1 MDTFVIILQAVVVI
15 GAIVL
20 GVRTGGIGLG
30 LWGVV
35 GTAIL
40 VFVFHLPPG
49 SPPVDAFFIII
60 AVITASSAMQAA
72 GGIDYLVS
80 IASKIIQRNPKR
92 LTYVAPLVA
101 FVFTVLSG
109 TSNIFIALIP
119 VIYETAY
126 ANGQRPEKAL
136 AAATVTSGLGIT
148 ASPVSAAMAAYL
160 VLIEKEGF
168 SLPQVLIITIP
179 SAIIACIATSF
190 VQQRIGKELVDDPKF
205 QKRVEEGAVAVPAI
219 LATQYAAVNG
229 DGKAPGRRREGTPS
243 RRAPK
248 APAPAP
254 IEHTVPPGGRTAAL
268 IFMSGTVLVVLLGL
282 FPGLRP
288 AFPDAEGTLVPISMT
303 IVIEMVMFT
312 VALVIILVRRVKPSL
327 VVEQPLLQAGYV
339 AAVALFGIAWMA
351 DTFISAN
358 EETIIKP
365 LGELIKAQP
374 LWLAVALFL
383 VCGLTTSQSAT
394 TNTLIPIA
402 HRGGPGPRD
411 HHGDVA
417 VTDRCVAVP
426 GERRSDRLGRNG
438 HDGVD
443 ETHPG
448 PGLALVH
455 DTDARLVGRGRG
467 LGPAHP
473 AVRPLTSRNTGGTMS
488 DSTKSGAA
496 ALMPEV
502 LERLRNPGAHP
513 VGRVPGVRPRARPPH
528 G

>member
-1 MDTFVIILQAVVVI
+1 MQTFVIILQAVVVI
-15 GAIVL
+15 GAIVM

-30 LWGVV
+30 LWGVF

-80 IASKIIQRNPKR
+80 IASKIIQRNPRR
-92 LTYVAPLVA
+92 LTFVAPLVA

-126 ANGQRPEKAL
+126 RNGQRPEKAL
-136 AAATVTSGLGIT
+136 ASSTVTSGLGIT

-168 SLPQVLIITIP
+168 SLPQVLLITIP
-179 SAIIACIATSF
+179 SAIIACIATSV

-205 QKRVEEGAVAVPAI
+205 QKRVEEGTVEVPAA
-219 LATQYAAVNG
+219 LTSQYAAVG
-229 DGKAPGRRREGTPS
+229 GEGSGPVVAVKEG
-243 RRAPK
+243 APK
-248 APAPAP
+248 GSKPAPLP
-254 IEHTVPPGGRTAAL
+254 IEHTVPPGGKTAAW
-268 IFMSGTVLVVLLGL
+268 IFMSGTFLIVLLGL
-282 FPGLRP
+282 FSGLRP
-288 AFPDAEGTLVPISMT
+288 AFPDAEGNLVPLSMT
-303 IVIEMVMFT
+303 TVIEMVMFT
-312 VALVIILVRRVKPSL
+312 AALVIILVRRVKPSL
-327 VVEQPLLQAGYV
+327 VVEQPLLKAGYV

-374 LWLAVALFL
+374 LWLAVALFI

-402 HRGGPGPRD
+402 ITAGLAPGIITAMWPSLIGVWLFPANGGQIASVETDRTGSTHLTQVPVWHSFTIPMLVSW
-411 HHGDVA
+411 VA
-417 VTDRCVAVP
+417 VVA
-426 GERRSDRLGRNG
+426 S
-438 HDGVD
+438 
-443 ETHPG
+443 
-448 PGLALVH
+448 GLIIQLFVH
-455 DTDARLVGRGRG
+455 
-467 LGPAHP
+467 
-473 AVRPLTSRNTGGTMS
+473 
-488 DSTKSGAA
+488 
-496 ALMPEV
+496 
-502 LERLRNPGAHP
+502 
-513 VGRVPGVRPRARPPH
+513 
-528 G
+528 

>member
-1 MDTFVIILQAVVVI
+1 MEYALVVLQAVVVI

-35 GTAIL
+35 GTAVL
-40 VFVFHLPPG
+40 VFGFRLPPG
-49 SPPVDAFFIII
+49 SPPIDAFFIII

-92 LTYVAPLVA
+92 LTYVAPIVA

-126 ANGQRPEKAL
+126 RNGQRPEKAL
-136 AAATVTSGLGIT
+136 ASSTVTSGLGIT

-160 VLIEKEGF
+160 VLIETDGF
-168 SLPQVLIITIP
+168 GLPQILAITIP
-179 SAIIACIATSF
+179 AAIVACIATSF
-190 VQQRIGKELVDDPKF
+190 VQQRIGKDLVDDPVF
-205 QKRVEEGAVAVPAI
+205 RERVAEGEVEVPAVLAADYAATATTTATTTTAAGAPAVAVKEPITGAAAGGPPPATSTRG
-219 LATQYAAVNG
+219 AKDRPAV
-229 DGKAPGRRREGTPS
+229 
-243 RRAPK
+243 
-248 APAPAP
+248 
-254 IEHTVPPGGRTAAL
+254 IEHPVPPGGRTAAF
-268 IFMSGTVLVVLLGL
+268 IFIAGTLLVVALGL

-288 AFPDAEGTLVPISMT
+288 AFENDEGELVPISMS

-327 VVEQPLLQAGYV
+327 VVEQPLLRAGFV

-358 EETIIKP
+358 EETIIEP
-365 LGELIKAQP
+365 LGAMIEAQP
-374 LWLAVALFL
+374 LLLAVALFL

-402 HRGGPGPRD
+402 IAAGLAPGIITAMWPSLIGVWLFPANGGQIASVETDRTGSTKLTQVVVWHSFTIPMLVSW
-411 HHGDVA
+411 VA
-417 VTDRCVAVP
+417 VVV
-426 GERRSDRLGRNG
+426 S
-438 HDGVD
+438 
-443 ETHPG
+443 
-448 PGLALVH
+448 GLVIQLVI
-455 DTDARLVGRGRG
+455 
-467 LGPAHP
+467 P
-473 AVRPLTSRNTGGTMS
+473 S
-488 DSTKSGAA
+488 
-496 ALMPEV
+496 
-502 LERLRNPGAHP
+502 
-513 VGRVPGVRPRARPPH
+513 
-528 G
+528 

>member
-1 MDTFVIILQAVVVI
+1 MEIALVIIQGCVVI

-40 VFVFHLPPG
+40 VFVFRLPPG
-49 SPPVDAFFIII
+49 SPPIDAFFIII

-80 IASKIIQRNPKR
+80 IASKIIQRNPRR

-109 TSNIFIALIP
+109 TSNIFFALIP

-126 ANGQRPEKAL
+126 RNGQRPEKAL
-136 AAATVTSGLGIT
+136 AASTVTSGLGIT

-160 VLIEKEGF
+160 VLMESKGF
-168 SLPQVLIITIP
+168 GLPQVLAITIP
-179 SAIIACIATSF
+179 SAIVACIVTSF
-190 VQQRIGKELVDDPKF
+190 VQQRIGKELLDDPVF
-205 QKRVEEGAVAVPAI
+205 LKRVDAGTVEVPAALERRYEQQIGRAAPAEATAGGEAAGTPGTAPTAVATKPPRGA
-219 LATQYAAVNG
+219 
-229 DGKAPGRRREGTPS
+229 GRLSKEEAS
-243 RRAPK
+243 A
-248 APAPAP
+248 
-254 IEHTVPPGGRTAAL
+254 IEHPVPPGGATAAW
-268 IFMSGTVLVVLLGL
+268 IFVAGTLLVVLLGL
-282 FPGLRP
+282 FPSLRP
-288 AFPDAEGTLVPISMT
+288 AFPDAEGNPQPLAMA

-327 VVEQPLLQAGYV
+327 VVEQPLLKAGYV

-365 LGELIKAQP
+365 LGELIQANP
-374 LWLAVALFL
+374 LLLAVALFI

-402 HRGGPGPRD
+402 LTAGLAPGVITAMWPSLIGVWLFPANGSQIASVETDRTGSTKLTQVPIW
-411 HHGDVA
+411 HSFTIPMLVSWVA
-417 VTDRCVAVP
+417 VVA
-426 GERRSDRLGRNG
+426 S
-438 HDGVD
+438 
-443 ETHPG
+443 
-448 PGLALVH
+448 GLLIQLVVH
-455 DTDARLVGRGRG
+455 
-467 LGPAHP
+467 
-473 AVRPLTSRNTGGTMS
+473 
-488 DSTKSGAA
+488 
-496 ALMPEV
+496 
-502 LERLRNPGAHP
+502 
-513 VGRVPGVRPRARPPH
+513 
-528 G
+528 

>member
-1 MDTFVIILQAVVVI
+1 MEIALVIIQGCVVI

-40 VFVFHLPPG
+40 VFVFRLPPG
-49 SPPVDAFFIII
+49 SPPIDAFFIII

-80 IASKIIQRNPKR
+80 IASKIIQRNPRR

-109 TSNIFIALIP
+109 TSNIFFALIP

-126 ANGQRPEKAL
+126 RNGQRPEKAL
-136 AAATVTSGLGIT
+136 AASTVTSGLGIT

-160 VLIEKEGF
+160 VLMESKGF
-168 SLPQVLIITIP
+168 GLPQVLAITIP
-179 SAIIACIATSF
+179 SAIVACIVTSF
-190 VQQRIGKELVDDPKF
+190 VQQRIGKELLDDPVF
-205 QKRVEEGAVAVPAI
+205 LKRVDAGTVEVPAALERRYEQQIGRAAPAEATAGGEGA
-219 LATQYAAVNG
+219 
-229 DGKAPGRRREGTPS
+229 GTPGT
-243 RRAPK
+243 APTAVATK
-248 APAPAP
+248 PPRGAGRLSKEEASA
-254 IEHTVPPGGRTAAL
+254 IEHPVPPGGATAAW
-268 IFMSGTVLVVLLGL
+268 IFVAGTLLVVLLGL
-282 FPGLRP
+282 FPSLRP
-288 AFPDAEGTLVPISMT
+288 AFPDAEGNPQPLAMA

-327 VVEQPLLQAGYV
+327 VVEQPLLKAGYV

-365 LGELIKAQP
+365 LGELIQANP
-374 LWLAVALFL
+374 LLLAVALFI

-402 HRGGPGPRD
+402 LTAGLAPGVITAMWPSLIGVWLFPANGSQIASVETDRTGSTKLTQVPIW
-411 HHGDVA
+411 HSFTIPMLVSWVA
-417 VTDRCVAVP
+417 VVA
-426 GERRSDRLGRNG
+426 S
-438 HDGVD
+438 
-443 ETHPG
+443 
-448 PGLALVH
+448 GLLIQLVVH
-455 DTDARLVGRGRG
+455 
-467 LGPAHP
+467 
-473 AVRPLTSRNTGGTMS
+473 
-488 DSTKSGAA
+488 
-496 ALMPEV
+496 
-502 LERLRNPGAHP
+502 
-513 VGRVPGVRPRARPPH
+513 
-528 G
+528 

>member
-1 MDTFVIILQAVVVI
+1 METFLIVLQAVVVL

-40 VFVFHLPPG
+40 VFAFRLPPG
-49 SPPVDAFFIII
+49 SPPIDAFFIII

-80 IASKIIQRNPKR
+80 IASKIIQRNPNR

-119 VIYETAY
+119 VIYETSY
-126 ANGQRPEKAL
+126 RNGQRPEKAL

-179 SAIIACIATSF
+179 SAIIACLATSF
-190 VQQRIGKELVDDPKF
+190 VQQRIGKKLVDDPKF
-205 QKRVEEGAVAVPAI
+205 KARVEEGRVEVPAV
-219 LATQYAAVNG
+219 LATEYAAVNG
-229 DGKAPGRRREGTPS
+229 GGPKGGVAVKEGGPS
-243 RRAPK
+243 DSTTGG
-248 APAPAP
+248 APAAP
-254 IEHTVPPGGRTAAL
+254 TPVEHTVPPGGRTAAF
-268 IFMSGTVLVVLLGL
+268 IFIGGTLLVVILGL
-282 FPGLRP
+282 FPSLRP
-288 AFPDAEGTLVPISMT
+288 AFPDAEGKPVPLNMS

-312 VALVIILVRRVKPSL
+312 AALLIILVRRVKPSK
-327 VVEQPLLQAGYV
+327 VVEQPLLRAGFV

-351 DTFISAN
+351 DTFITAN

-365 LGELIKAQP
+365 LGELIKDQP

-383 VCGLTTSQSAT
+383 VAGLTTSQSAT

-402 HRGGPGPRD
+402 IVAGLAPGVITAMWPSLIGVWLFPANGGQIASVETDLTGSTKLTQIPVWHSFTIPMLVSW
-411 HHGDVA
+411 VA
-417 VTDRCVAVP
+417 VVA
-426 GERRSDRLGRNG
+426 S
-438 HDGVD
+438 
-443 ETHPG
+443 
-448 PGLALVH
+448 GLVIQLFVH
-455 DTDARLVGRGRG
+455 V
-467 LGPAHP
+467 
-473 AVRPLTSRNTGGTMS
+473 
-488 DSTKSGAA
+488 
-496 ALMPEV
+496 
-502 LERLRNPGAHP
+502 
-513 VGRVPGVRPRARPPH
+513 
-528 G
+528 